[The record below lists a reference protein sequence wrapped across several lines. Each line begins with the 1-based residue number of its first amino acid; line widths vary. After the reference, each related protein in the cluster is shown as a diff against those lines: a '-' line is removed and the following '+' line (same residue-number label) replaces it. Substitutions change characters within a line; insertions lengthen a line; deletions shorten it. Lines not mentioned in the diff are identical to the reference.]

1 MHFSYTYINHKVEEL
16 QSYLDF
22 LFFEVWMKADG
33 DWSLDKLNGNKK
45 LKDIYIV
52 LDAEDSK
59 NSYFFN
65 SRIELIY
72 KEFLKIKEPFKTRLK
87 EGYLINNNIKNLC
100 CNKELIPITF
110 KEINGH
116 YPNLGKLLKEF
127 YSKLYGK
134 GSPFNLKAFDFFSKK
149 TIPDHY
155 REFMIVNNK
164 GICPFCAIHPIKGN
178 NHSTREAYDHYIPKG
193 LYPFIAI
200 NFYNLAPMCHECN
213 SSYKLS
219 QMPIFKKRIK
229 NIDPIISKKNRTLSF
244 YPYSDVAP
252 KINLNINLYSNKINT
267 LRPNEI
273 DLKITCDEGMEEQI
287 ETWKRIFGLDE
298 RYSALLCSKNEGF
311 VWYSF
316 IADEYKNFK
325 ELKGGNNWEDLFQSL
340 IKQDKKYPLT
350 GLGFLRSKFLE
361 ECNNNGLFKKVK

>member
-1 MHFSYTYINHKVEEL
+1 MHFPYTYINHKVEEL
-16 QSYLDF
+16 QTYLDF

-33 DWSLDKLNGNKK
+33 DWSLDKLNGNQK

-52 LDAEDSK
+52 LEAEDADTG
-59 NSYFFN
+59 YFFT
-65 SRIELIY
+65 SRIEFIY
-72 KEFLKIKEPFKTRLK
+72 KEFLKIKEPFKSRLK
-87 EGYLINNNIKNLC
+87 EGYIINNNIENLC

-110 KEINGH
+110 NEINGH
-116 YPNLGKLLKEF
+116 YPNLGRLLKEF

-193 LYPFIAI
+193 LYPFIAV

-219 QMPIFKKRIK
+219 KMPIFKNRIK
-229 NIDPIISKKNRTLSF
+229 NIDPMISKKNRTLSF
-244 YPYSDVAP
+244 YPYSDTIP
-252 KINLNINLYSNKINT
+252 KINIDVKLNSAKIDT
-267 LRPNEI
+267 IKPEEI
-273 DLKITCDEGMEEQI
+273 DLEISCEEGSEEQI

-298 RYSALLCSKNEGF
+298 RYSALLCSPNAGLTWFNSIVGEYENYNELEG
-311 VWYSF
+311 
-316 IADEYKNFK
+316 
-325 ELKGGNNWEDLFQSL
+325 ELTPEQYFQSQV
-340 IKQDKKYPLT
+340 KEAKNYPLSS
-350 GLGFLRSKFLE
+350 LGFLKSKFLE
-361 ECNNNGLFKKVK
+361 ECNNKGLFNRV